1 MTVDRAS
8 IAIIDSDESL
18 RARLG
23 ILLGAAGLNIE
34 LFNRLKNILRE
45 VSLHSPNCIVLD
57 VRLPGISGL
66 DFQSRQAK
74 TRRKT
79 PLV

>member
-45 VSLHSPNCIVLD
+45 VSLIHPIASC
-57 VRLPGISGL
+57 
-66 DFQSRQAK
+66 
-74 TRRKT
+74 
-79 PLV
+79 